1 MPWQNNFHEELL
13 KKYSKEEINLT
24 GLYYKN
30 DKTGKYIDR
39 FNSRVIFPV
48 NNLTG
53 DTIALGG
60 RIIRESKL
68 AKYINSPET
77 EFYKKGR
84 HIFNLDKA
92 KEQFK
97 QVPMMIEAFEHWF
110 GPYPFYEDS
119 FKMVEV
125 PYLGMEHQSSI
136 TYGNKYQ
143 NGYLGRDLSGSGW
156 GLKFDYI
163 IIHEGGHEWF
173 ANNITYKAVSYTH
186 LTLPTNREV

>member
-1 MPWQNNFHEELL
+1 MYDEVDSMLISVNVPKH
-13 KKYSKEEINLT
+13 LT
-24 GLYYKN
+24 NVSNGRLRKVTEHKN
-30 DKTGKYIDR
+30 DTKTFDWFVTNPINNYG
-39 FNSRVIFPV
+39 V
-48 NNLTG
+48 NINIG
-53 DTIALGG
+53 DYVSFSEVYNG
-60 RIIRESKL
+60 E
-68 AKYINSPET
+68 
-77 EFYKKGR
+77 KG
-84 HIFNLDKA
+84 NLDIDNYVLSYNLERA

-173 ANNITYKAVSYTH
+173 ANNITYKLSLIH
-186 LTLPTNREV
+186 I